1 MDGDVRPGPETVVAA
16 RDGDQA
22 ALDWLIAGY
31 LPLVYNIVGRA
42 LDGHADVDDVVQETM
57 LRVVHGLEG
66 LRDPDGFRSWLVA
79 IAMRQV
85 RDHWRRG
92 RTAPAG
98 GLDGMDDVADPGA
111 DFADLTI
118 LRLGL
123 SGQRREVA
131 EATRW
136 LGPEDREL
144 LSLWWLEA
152 AGELTRAE
160 LAAAL
165 DLPPAH
171 AAVRVQRMKAQL
183 ETARAV
189 VRALHATP
197 RCPGLAELTASWDG
211 VPDPV
216 WRKRLARHAR
226 DCTACGAGWSGL
238 VPAERLLTGLALVP
252 LPAGS
257 PCTGRRPPAAT
268 PHRPEAMPGLVEAMP
283 GRAEP
288 RPGPEAMPERAEDT
302 RRAGRRRVRRRRAD
316 RAAPAF
322 TVPWSGPGGSAE
334 RWVTSPPNRSPWRR
348 GRRWSPGGPPLPRPP
363 TPGTPPPSARRRPS
377 ARSRPDRS
385 RFRPP
390 CAAHPR
396 TRGARGPHGGAR
408 SPGRC
413 TAATSTRWTAPRRR
427 TRPQAGY
434 RSVPKGGRWSSPA
447 SGSSPSAARWAAGTS
462 CSTATTI

>member
-1 MDGDVRPGPETVVAA
+1 
-16 RDGDQA
+16 
-22 ALDWLIAGY
+22 
-31 LPLVYNIVGRA
+31 
-42 LDGHADVDDVVQETM
+42 M
-57 LRVVHGLEG
+57 LRVVHGLEE
-66 LRDPDGFRSWLVA
+66 LRDPESFRSWLVA

-189 VRALHATP
+189 VRALHAVP
-197 RCPGLAELTASWDG
+197 RCPDLAALTASWDG
-211 VPDPV
+211 VPDSV

-252 LPAGS
+252 LPAGFALYGAAS
-257 PCTGRRPPAAT
+257 PGGHAAPIGGRAGSGGGHAGPGGGQVGRLGRTVGHLTAKQVAVAAGAMVVAGGTAITAAAYTGNAPTTAERPPAAE
-268 PHRPEAMPGLVEAMP
+268 RPLTAG
-283 GRAEP
+283 P
-288 RPGPEAMPERAEDT
+288 RPTPSAVRTTPAHTRSTRPT
-302 RRAGRRRVRRRRAD
+302 RR
-316 RAAPAF
+316 
-322 TVPWSGPGGSAE
+322 
-334 RWVTSPPNRSPWRR
+334 R
-348 GRRWSPGGPPLPRPP
+348 G
-363 TPGTPPPSARRRPS
+363 
-377 ARSRPDRS
+377 
-385 RFRPP
+385 
-390 CAAHPR
+390 
-396 TRGARGPHGGAR
+396 

-413 TAATSTRWTAPRRR
+413 TAATSTPWTVPRRR
-427 TRPQAGY
+427 TRPRVGC
-434 RSVPKGGRWSSPA
+434 RSVPKGDRWSSPA
-447 SGSSPSAARWAAGTS
+447 STRSPSAARWAADTS
-462 CSTATTI
+462 CSTGTII